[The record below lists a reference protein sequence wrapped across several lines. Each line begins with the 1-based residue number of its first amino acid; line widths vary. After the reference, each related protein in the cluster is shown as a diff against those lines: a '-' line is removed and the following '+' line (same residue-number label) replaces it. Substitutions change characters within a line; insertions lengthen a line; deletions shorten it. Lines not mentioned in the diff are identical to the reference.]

1 MVNKKSLNIIQKVI
15 KFLYSG
21 MSKNNVMYFAIIGG
35 IVKNRKIDTT
45 TPNI

>member
-1 MVNKKSLNIIQKVI
+1 MVNKKSLNIIQNVI

-21 MSKNNVMYFAIIGG
+21 MSKNNVRYFAIICG